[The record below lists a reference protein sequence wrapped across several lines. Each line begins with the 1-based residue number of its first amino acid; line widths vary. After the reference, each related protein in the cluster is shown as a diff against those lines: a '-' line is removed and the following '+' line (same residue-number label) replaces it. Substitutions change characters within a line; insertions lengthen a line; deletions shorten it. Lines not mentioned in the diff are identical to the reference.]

1 MMKKISSLLLAAG
14 ISLTLTACD
23 PPIPEALLIAA
34 AERQVQCEEGSQ
46 AIYAEAGYA
55 ELTSS
60 WTELMSGQCENMSIE
75 LADTID
81 DADLVMHSDG
91 APSCEAHATAPVG
104 FDAGAITFFL
114 DAAIALNLSPEV
126 IAGIFDGT
134 IEYWSDPELAPLNPE
149 IEFEDIPIQVVPE
162 APQAAI
168 DALRAW
174 ITELTGEE
182 PSLSLLEPADGT
194 YWSDSISLMEN
205 GQIGL
210 FPYSEVAYIGA
221 LYAGVAYEDEEGTL
235 QVLQPSAQTVYV
247 ASTRWVVEKTEL
259 GLDSSFD
266 PAVEAQPFPGTG
278 EAGAPYQMVY
288 PVYIDLCGEDNL
300 LQRAIARYVVRL
312 DSQGLMATSTLGALP
327 EWLRVESAIA
337 LGKGLPTVE
346 VNPEDLVTD

>member
-1 MMKKISSLLLAAG
+1 MRKVLSLLLAAG
-14 ISLTLTACD
+14 VSLTLTACD

-34 AERQVQCEEGSQ
+34 AEREVQCQDGSQ
-46 AIYAEAGYA
+46 TIYAEAGYA
-55 ELTSS
+55 ELTGS
-60 WTELMSGQCENMSIE
+60 WAELMGGQCETMSIE
-75 LADTID
+75 LADSIE

-134 IEYWSDPELAPLNPE
+134 IEFWSDPELAPLNPE
-149 IEFEDIPIQVVPE
+149 IEFEDIPIVVVPE

-168 DALRAW
+168 DALRSW

-194 YWSDSISLMEN
+194 YWSDSVSLLEN

-210 FPYSEVAYIGA
+210 FPYSEVAYLGA
-221 LYAGVAYEDEEGTL
+221 LYAGVAYEDSEGVT
-235 QVLQPSAQTVYV
+235 QVLQPSPQSIYV
-247 ASTRWVVEKTEL
+247 ASTRWKVEKTEL

-266 PAVEAQPFPGTG
+266 PSLDAQPFPGTG

-312 DSQGLMATSTLGALP
+312 DAQGLMATSTLGPLP
-327 EWLRVESAIA
+327 EWIRVESAIA

-346 VNPEDLVTD
+346 INPEDLVTD